1 MAIWYGKV
9 ADSIDQYAENMGNG
23 QPGSFEESS
32 MQAPPEFLAFL
43 SQNAGEIIEQW
54 VHQVSR
60 SAPNYR
66 KRSLGELQGTISRSF
81 EVNCQAM
88 EQNSY
93 APLNPFVDFITALR
107 LEAGFALAEVQK
119 AFDMFRIIVMHRL
132 AAQPAEPWLGQAL
145 MAVNRCVSYQ
155 IHRFSDKFQAMH
167 NAAIERHARELECK
181 VEERSRE
188 LRTSQLRY
196 KTLVE
201 EINDGYY
208 AVVEGR
214 IAFAN
219 RAFCQMHKAMP
230 NQVLTKNFASFVT
243 EEHRERVERAYQDV
257 LAGRVV
263 PRNLEYLRLALDG
276 SKHPT
281 EIRARVVDLGHG
293 PMLIGIC
300 RDITFRVAMEKKV
313 RENERMA
320 YVGQLAASLSHEI
333 RNPLSTINM
342 NLQIMSRKPY
352 LEPVDHERLDMAVS
366 EVSRLE
372 ELLHQL
378 LDLAKPLN
386 PAPASMDLNA
396 LVGDCAKLLA
406 PRLAKQGIRLRRRLD
421 QSLPRIM
428 ADGGMLEQ
436 ALINLLLN
444 ALEAL
449 TQGGHISVGTKAVDL
464 AGRPGCELW
473 VRDNGSGLG
482 REELN
487 EIFTPFFTKKRY
499 GTGLGLTN
507 VKRIAEAH
515 GGTIAVSGSPGKGAR
530 FTLTLPVGS

>member
-1 MAIWYGKV
+1 MANEQQGAFDRV
-9 ADSIDQYAENMGNG
+9 
-23 QPGSFEESS
+23 S
-32 MQAPPEFLAFL
+32 MQAPPEFSAFL
-43 SQNAGEIIEQW
+43 AQNAGEIIEQW

-60 SAPNYR
+60 SGPNYR
-66 KRSLGELQGTISRSF
+66 KRSLGELQRTISRSF
-81 EVNCQAM
+81 AVNCQAM
-88 EQNSY
+88 EQNSCD
-93 APLNPFVDFITALR
+93 PLDPFVDSITELR

-119 AFDMFRIIVMHRL
+119 AFDLFRIIVMHRL
-132 AAQPAEPWLGQAL
+132 AALPAEPWLGQAL
-145 MAVNRCVSYQ
+145 MATNRCVSYQ

-167 NAAIERHARELECK
+167 NAAIEHHARELERK

-188 LRTSQLRY
+188 LEASQRRY

-201 EINDGYY
+201 EINDGYF

-219 RAFCQMHKAMP
+219 RAFCQMHKARTS
-230 NQVLTKNFASFVT
+230 QVLTHTFANFVA
-243 EEHRERVERAYQDV
+243 EADRERVARAYQDV
-257 LAGRVV
+257 LARRDT

-276 SKHPT
+276 GQGHT

-300 RDITFRVAMEKKV
+300 RDITDRVAMEKRV

-342 NLQIMSRKPY
+342 NLQIMGRKPY
-352 LEPVDHERLDMAVS
+352 LEPVDRERLDMAVS

-378 LDLAKPLN
+378 LDIAKPLN
-386 PAPASMDLNA
+386 PSPARMDLNA
-396 LVGDCAKLLA
+396 LIGDCVKLLE

-421 QSLPRIM
+421 HALPQIM
-428 ADGGMLEQ
+428 ADRGMLEQ

-444 ALEAL
+444 AMDAL
-449 TQGGHISVGTKAVDL
+449 TQGGHISVGTKAVGTA
-464 AGRPGCELW
+464 AGPGCELW

-482 REELN
+482 REELT
-487 EIFTPFFTKKRY
+487 EIFTPFFTNKRH

-515 GGTIAVSGSPGKGAR
+515 GGTVTVSGSPGKGAR
-530 FTLTLPVGS
+530 FTLTLPVGL